1 MDIQQKKHNIINIS
15 DSILNNNENKAW
27 YFTFFPTIINGN
39 IYLPNVHSYIFNK
52 YTKYIIYSSKI
63 CSITNKMY
71 FHCYIYFYNNKQYN
85 EIQNILVNE
94 YNTNI
99 YLSHCKFSIDEN
111 IEFFKKILYPFKNTI
126 LESVLI
132 KNKDNHKID
141 IIFDKIGNSGKSFIA
156 DYIHIYKK
164 GYNIYPLNDYMKLV
178 DNIYNILI
186 KNNDIEPKLL
196 IFDLQKVISNNKL
209 YNLIKVFS
217 QIKKGEVFSSKYIYR
232 KWYFYPPRIWIFC
245 NKINII
251 NILSRD
257 KYNIWIINKNKEL
270 VKYLI

>member
-94 YNTNI
+94 YKTNI

-111 IEFFKKILYPFKNTI
+111 IEYFKKILYPFQNTI
-126 LESVLI
+126 LESALI
-132 KNKDNHKID
+132 ENRDN
-141 IIFDKIGNSGKSFIA
+141 
-156 DYIHIYKK
+156 Y
-164 GYNIYPLNDYMKLV
+164 
-178 DNIYNILI
+178 
-186 KNNDIEPKLL
+186 
-196 IFDLQKVISNNKL
+196 
-209 YNLIKVFS
+209 
-217 QIKKGEVFSSKYIYR
+217 
-232 KWYFYPPRIWIFC
+232 
-245 NKINII
+245 
-251 NILSRD
+251 
-257 KYNIWIINKNKEL
+257 
-270 VKYLI
+270 